1 MRLRSRNLQN
11 QRNENENQHPLRQ
24 SPVRAVVPP
33 EQNDKQKA
41 FDTVYSDLHQ
51 PGSFS
56 RKIIR
61 YLRKNKTHSLHKS
74 VRKNF
79 KRRRIITRYPGQIV
93 QMDLIDLQK
102 FSGSNS
108 GYRWILVALDCFS
121 KKIWMR
127 ALKRKE
133 GGETAQAMRSIFH
146 DMDYP
151 VQSIIFDE
159 GKEFLNNDVNMV
171 FAQFNI
177 HSYHVKT
184 KMKAGAV
191 ERVIKT
197 IKTKIWKIFTETG
210 RKRWID
216 DLEDIQK
223 NYNSTYH
230 TTIKM
235 APNEVTSENRKQVFK
250 NMFPHINDIITCR
263 LKKGDSVRIAL
274 NKDIFDKSYKVN
286 WSEDI
291 FTIEK
296 VFQRSKV
303 CWYRLKDQRGNIYP
317 KGKYYYQLNKV

>member
-1 MRLRSRNLQN
+1 
-11 QRNENENQHPLRQ
+11 
-24 SPVRAVVPP
+24 VDPP
-33 EQNDKQKA
+33 AQNDKQKA
-41 FDTVYSDLHQ
+41 FDTVYSDLQQ

-79 KRRRIITRYPGQIV
+79 KRRRIITHYPGQIV

-121 KKIWMR
+121 KKLWMR

-133 GGETAQAMRSIFH
+133 GGETATEMRSIFH

-151 VQSIIFDE
+151 VQTVIFDE
-159 GKEFLNNDVNMV
+159 GKEFLNNDVNML

-177 HSYHVKT
+177 HSYHIRT

-197 IKTKIWKIFTETG
+197 IKTKIWKIFTESG
-210 RKRWID
+210 RKRWVD
-216 DLEDIQK
+216 KLEDIQS
-223 NYNSTYH
+223 NYNNTYH

-235 APNEVTSENRKQVFK
+235 TPNEVTSHNRKQVFK
-250 NMFPHINDIITCR
+250 NMFPHINDRITCR
-263 LKKGDSVRIAL
+263 LKRGDNVRIAL
-274 NKDIFDKSYKVN
+274 NKEIFDKSYKVN

-291 FTIEK
+291 FIIAK
-296 VFQRSKV
+296 VFQRSNV
-303 CWYRLKDQRGNIYP
+303 CWYRLKDQSGNIYP
-317 KGKYYYQLNKV
+317 KGKYFYQLNKV

>member
-1 MRLRSRNLQN
+1 MD
-11 QRNENENQHPLRQ
+11 
-24 SPVRAVVPP
+24 PP
-33 EQNDKQKA
+33 AQNDKQKA
-41 FDTVYSDLHQ
+41 FDTVYSDLQQ

-79 KRRRIITRYPGQIV
+79 KRRRIITHYPGQIV

-108 GYRWILVALDCFS
+108 GNRWILVALDCFS
-121 KKIWMR
+121 KKLWMR

-133 GGETAQAMRSIFH
+133 GGETATEMRSIFH

-151 VQSIIFDE
+151 VQTVIFDE
-159 GKEFLNNDVNMV
+159 GKEFLNNDVNML

-177 HSYHVKT
+177 HSYHIRT

-197 IKTKIWKIFTETG
+197 IKTKIWKIFTESG
-210 RKRWID
+210 RKRWVD
-216 DLEDIQK
+216 KLEDIQS
-223 NYNSTYH
+223 NYNNTYH

-235 APNEVTSENRKQVFK
+235 TPNEVTSHNRKQVFK
-250 NMFPHINDIITCR
+250 NMFPHINDRITCR
-263 LKKGDSVRIAL
+263 LKRGDNVRIAL
-274 NKDIFDKSYKVN
+274 NKEIFDKSYKVN

-291 FTIEK
+291 FIIAK
-296 VFQRSKV
+296 VFQRSNV
-303 CWYRLKDQRGNIYP
+303 CWYRLKDQSGNIYP
-317 KGKYYYQLNKV
+317 KGKYFYQLNKV